1 MEMAEVRETLGR
13 HEERLSDLEIW
24 REKQN
29 GKIDKLED
37 RLEAKIDRIYFWL
50 IGLMGG
56 MITSLILL
64 ITQILAG
71 R

>member
-1 MEMAEVRETLGR
+1 MAEVRETLGR